1 MAKVKRANV
10 ILHID
15 NDEVDRYVS
24 LGYSLINENTGE
36 IIVKGMPT
44 DIGEIKNEYMRLSE
58 ENKALKAR
66 IKELENK
73 DTNTETMPR
82 RTRSKVSKA

>member
-73 DTNTETMPR
+73 DTNTETKPR
-82 RTRSKVSKA
+82 ITRSKVSKA

>member
-73 DTNTETMPR
+73 DTDTETKPR
-82 RTRSKVSKA
+82 RTRSKA

>member
-73 DTNTETMPR
+73 DTNTETKPR
-82 RTRSKVSKA
+82 RTRSKA